1 MRVFIVFALALALTG
16 QACSQPAG
24 GGGGGGRGRVRDAC
38 RADMQRF
45 CADAAPGGGQRMQ
58 CMREHRDQLSD
69 ECKAALASAH
79 AHRQGGGPPDSA
91 APPS

>member
-1 MRVFIVFALALALTG
+1 MRVFIVFALALALTS
-16 QACSQPAG
+16 QACSQPA
-24 GGGGGGRGRVRDAC
+24 GGGRGRVRDAC

-58 CMREHRDQLSD
+58 CMREHRDHLSD

-91 APPS
+91 APQS